1 MNKVKKSLNIT
12 IFGQKGIPKIELID
26 AYIKYKKFPDK
37 KIKKDGLSFV
47 KVFKDGTSLK
57 LRFYEYSDIP
67 DKKAKDISNH
77 HCIIIIFDM
86 TERKSFED
94 ILDKWIKFLREI
106 KYNNNNIILFGT
118 KKDSNKNE
126 LPMTDIEEIDYLFQL
141 IGIKKDFY
149 DIGNKNENEICDLI
163 DKLLEQSYGN
173 AKSNMNKKDC
183 LIF

>member
-12 IFGQKGIPKIELID
+12 IFGEKGIPKIELID

-94 ILDKWIKFLREI
+94 ILDKWIKFLREL
-106 KYNNNNIILFGT
+106 KYNNKIILFGT
-118 KKDSNKNE
+118 SSKEDKNA
-126 LPMTDIEEIDYLFQL
+126 LTMTDEQEINYLIEIT
-141 IGIKKDFY
+141 GIKGKFY
-149 DIGNKNENEICDLI
+149 DLRNLNQDKICELI
-163 DKLLEQSYGN
+163 DTLIEQIFEYAQN
-173 AKSNMNKKDC
+173 NINKKDC
-183 LIF
+183 QIF